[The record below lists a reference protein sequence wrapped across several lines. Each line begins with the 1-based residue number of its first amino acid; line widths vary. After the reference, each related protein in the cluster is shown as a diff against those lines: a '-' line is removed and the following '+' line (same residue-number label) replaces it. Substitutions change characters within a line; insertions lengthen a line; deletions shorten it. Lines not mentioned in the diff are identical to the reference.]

1 MKVKKAD
8 ACCSTVDFKKA
19 SAQVKKQL
27 LIILAILL
35 IISCESKVNYK
46 KPDNLIP
53 RKTMINLLYD
63 MHLAVGTSNLRN
75 KNNEKDRN
83 YMSLV
88 YEKYGVDSTRF
99 AISNIYYTSQAVEY
113 EEMFE
118 EVERRLEI
126 LHQKYENERDSAINA
141 SKRKE
146 SLPSDSLKRVDEI
159 EY

>member
-1 MKVKKAD
+1 MKNQLVFILA
-8 ACCSTVDFKKA
+8 F
-19 SAQVKKQL
+19 L
-27 LIILAILL
+27 LIV
-35 IISCESKVNYK
+35 SCESKVNYE
-46 KPDNLIP
+46 KPENLIP
-53 RKTMINLLYD
+53 RDTMIDLLYE

-75 KNNEKDRN
+75 KNSEKDRN
-83 YMSLV
+83 YLSLV
-88 YEKYGVDSTRF
+88 YEKYDIDSTRF

-126 LHQKYENERDSAINA
+126 LHQKYETERDSAINA

-146 SLPSDSLKRVDEI
+146 RLPLDSLKRVEEI